1 MSEIEQELQALQDIR
16 KMMEKSS
23 RFISLSGWSGVSAG
37 FAALA
42 GACLAHQRI
51 TNYFANWSIDDSCPD
66 CLMRDLILIA
76 GGVFLVALSTAFLFT
91 WTKAKKEGVAIWGTT
106 SKRLLWNTILP
117 MGVGGV
123 VILRMISLQYYDLV
137 AAVSLIF
144 YGLALI
150 NGSKYTLGEVKYLG
164 YAIVITGL
172 IGLWIPRQGLLVWA
186 LGFGVLHILYGFTMW
201 WKYERRT
208 DE

>member
-1 MSEIEQELQALQDIR
+1 MSEIEQELQALKDIR

-37 FAALA
+37 LAALA
-42 GACLAHQRI
+42 GAFLAHQRI
-51 TNYFANWSIDDSCPD
+51 TTYFANWSIDDSCPE
-66 CLMRDLILIA
+66 CLMQDLIIIA
-76 GGVFLVALSTAFLFT
+76 GSVFLVALATAFLFT
-91 WTKAKKEGVAIWGTT
+91 WTRAKKEGVAIWGNT

-117 MGVGGV
+117 MIVGGV
-123 VILRMISLQYYDLV
+123 VILRMISLQYYELV

-164 YAIVITGL
+164 YAIVS
-172 IGLWIPRQGLLVWA
+172 IGLVGLWVPRQGLLLWA
-186 LGFGVLHILYGFTMW
+186 LGFGVLHILYGFIMW
-201 WKYERRT
+201 WKYERRISA
-208 DE
+208 

>member
-1 MSEIEQELQALQDIR
+1 MSEIEQELQAIQDIR

-37 FAALA
+37 LAALT
-42 GACLAHQRI
+42 GAFLANRQI
-51 TNYFANWSIDDSCPD
+51 KNYFANWSIDDSCPD
-66 CLMRDLILIA
+66 CLMRDLIMIA

-91 WTKAKKEGVAIWGTT
+91 WTKAQKEGVAIWGTT

-117 MGVGGV
+117 MVVGGV

-172 IGLWIPRQGLLVWA
+172 IGLWIPRQGLMLWA
-186 LGFGVLHILYGFTMW
+186 LGFGLLHILYGLTMW
-201 WKYERRT
+201 WKYERRSRA
-208 DE
+208 

>member
-37 FAALA
+37 LAALA
-42 GACLAHQRI
+42 GAFLARQRI
-51 TNYFANWSIDDSCPD
+51 TTYFANWSIDDSCPD
-66 CLMRDLILIA
+66 CLMRDLVLIA

-117 MGVGGV
+117 MAVGGV

-172 IGLWIPRQGLLVWA
+172 IGLWIPKQGLLLWA

-208 DE
+208 GA

>member
-37 FAALA
+37 LAALA
-42 GACLAHQRI
+42 GAYIAHQRI
-51 TNYFANWSIDDSCPD
+51 TTYFANWSIDDSCPD
-66 CLMRDLILIA
+66 CLMRDLIIIA
-76 GGVFLVALSTAFLFT
+76 SSVFLVALATAFLFT
-91 WTKAKKEGVAIWGTT
+91 WTRAKKEGVAIWGTT

-117 MGVGGV
+117 MVVGGV

-164 YAIVITGL
+164 YAIVI
-172 IGLWIPRQGLLVWA
+172 IGLVGLWVPRQGLLLWA
-186 LGFGVLHILYGFTMW
+186 LGFGVLHILYGFVMW
-201 WKYERRT
+201 WKYERRISA
-208 DE
+208 

>member
-1 MSEIEQELQALQDIR
+1 
-16 KMMEKSS
+16 
-23 RFISLSGWSGVSAG
+23 
-37 FAALA
+37 
-42 GACLAHQRI
+42 
-51 TNYFANWSIDDSCPD
+51 
-66 CLMRDLILIA
+66 
-76 GGVFLVALSTAFLFT
+76 
-91 WTKAKKEGVAIWGTT
+91 
-106 SKRLLWNTILP
+106 

-172 IGLWIPRQGLLVWA
+172 IGLWIPRQGLLLWA

>member
-1 MSEIEQELQALQDIR
+1 
-16 KMMEKSS
+16 
-23 RFISLSGWSGVSAG
+23 
-37 FAALA
+37 
-42 GACLAHQRI
+42 
-51 TNYFANWSIDDSCPD
+51 
-66 CLMRDLILIA
+66 MRDLILIA

-172 IGLWIPRQGLLVWA
+172 IGLWIPRQGLLLWA

>member
-1 MSEIEQELQALQDIR
+1 MSEIEQELQAIQDIR

-37 FAALA
+37 LAALT
-42 GACLAHQRI
+42 GAFLAHRQI
-51 TNYFANWSIDDSCPD
+51 KNYFANWSIDDSCPD
-66 CLMRDLILIA
+66 CLMRELIMIA
-76 GGVFLVALSTAFLFT
+76 GGVFLLALTTAFLFT

-117 MGVGGV
+117 MAVGGV

-150 NGSKYTLGEVKYLG
+150 NGSKYTLGVVKYLG
-164 YAIVITGL
+164 YAIVTTGL
-172 IGLWIPRQGLLVWA
+172 IGLWIPRQGLLLWA

-201 WKYERRT
+201 WKYERRISA
-208 DE
+208 

>member
-37 FAALA
+37 LAALA
-42 GACLAHQRI
+42 GAFLARQRI
-51 TNYFANWSIDDSCPD
+51 TTYFANWSIDDSCPD
-66 CLMRDLILIA
+66 CLMRDLVLIA

-106 SKRLLWNTILP
+106 SKRLLWNTIMP
-117 MGVGGV
+117 MAVGGV

-172 IGLWIPRQGLLVWA
+172 IGLWIPKQGLLLWA

-208 DE
+208 GA